1 MQEFK
6 PITFPLPPSRSTLD
20 LTFPTQSDAAES
32 WAEAQAPLL
41 ATICLEF
48 LFFFFFNVLL
58 LLTEENSF
66 EHPHSVRLPFRGRM
80 LSFIAI
86 FNGVVKGWL
95 TSWMRNV
102 PHRLGCFNTC
112 YPVGGAVWK
121 GYGAFS
127 LQEAEPCWRKHTTVD
142 GLGELII
149 VSYFLFSEWMEM
161 WSAHFLLLLS
171 CLLHYDGQSL
181 SLWN

>member
-1 MQEFK
+1 MQQNPERRLRHHFWQ
-6 PITFPLPPSRSTLD
+6 PSAWNFFS
-20 LTFPTQSDAAES
+20 
-32 WAEAQAPLL
+32 
-41 ATICLEF
+41 
-48 LFFFFFNVLL
+48 FFFFNVLL

-121 GYGAFS
+121 GYGTFS